1 MLGFASHPKPYI
13 RTIVF
18 ETPSRKYCSSTFS
31 HRSTNITTSDDVN
44 ELLSLVKQ
52 LEGLPSNPNEDIY
65 GFDTHITLTTFE
77 LQWDNGEDVD
87 GAESIS
93 NLTDENKQTFKDVM
107 DSISS
112 LARQTAK

>member
-1 MLGFASHPKPYI
+1 MALRNLPK
-13 RTIVF
+13 TLHVIVLD
-18 ETPSRKYCSSTFS
+18 TLSRKKCSIRISPYCSTD
-31 HRSTNITTSDDVN
+31 IPISDDVN

-52 LEGLPSNPNEDIY
+52 LEGLPSNPKEDIY

-77 LQWDNGEDVD
+77 VQWDNGEDVD
-87 GAESIS
+87 GAESKS

>member
-1 MLGFASHPKPYI
+1 MALYDLPKTPHV
-13 RTIVF
+13 IVF
-18 ETPSRKYCSSTFS
+18 GTPSRMNVLMLESI
-31 HRSTNITTSDDVN
+31 NIAPLTSPFSDDVN

-77 LQWDNGEDVD
+77 VQWDNGEDVD
-87 GAESIS
+87 GAQSKSE
-93 NLTDENKQTFKDVM
+93 LTDENKQTFKDVM